1 MRIRSL
7 KPEFWRSLTIARLPV
22 PARLTM
28 IGSLNYCDDEGRG
41 IDSPHLIK
49 AALYPL
55 DDDVAPSVVDYHLL
69 QMEDV
74 GLVVR
79 YREAT
84 KRYLAVTNWEEHQR
98 IDHPKPSLYPAPPPD
113 LIAQAREGL
122 AQLRADF
129 ATLPAKAPPEQGA
142 GNREPGAGNR
152 LAAPTALAKP
162 RDELFEVVA
171 EQCGLDWHELT
182 AAARGPLNR
191 AVGDLRKSGATPD
204 EVRRRVEN
212 WPSLFDADTTL
223 TPSALAK
230 HWPALGTVKPRRA
243 GKRSAGADFARN
255 ALAGLEQA

>member
-55 DDDVAPSVVDYHLL
+55 DDDVAPSVVDSHLL

-74 GLVVR
+74 GLIVR

-98 IDHPKPSLYPAPPPD
+98 IDHPKPSLYPAPPSE

-129 ATLPAKAPPEQGA
+129 ATVPENGARLRAKSPPEVEQGT
-142 GNREPGAGNR
+142 GSREQGDGLVNT
-152 LAAPTALAKP
+152 APLP
-162 RDELFEVVA
+162 RRDELFEAVA
-171 EQCGLDWHELT
+171 EVCGIDYHDLT
-182 AAARGPLNR
+182 DPGRGSLNKATSQIR
-191 AVGDLRKSGATPD
+191 AKCQDPD
-204 EVRRRVEN
+204 EARRRAAN
-212 WPSLFDADTTL
+212 WQYDVPM
-223 TPSALAK
+223 TPPTLAK
-230 HWPALGTVKPRRA
+230 HWAALGTSKPRLSRQTN
-243 GKRSAGADFARN
+243 RLL
-255 ALAGLEQA
+255 ALADDMEGR